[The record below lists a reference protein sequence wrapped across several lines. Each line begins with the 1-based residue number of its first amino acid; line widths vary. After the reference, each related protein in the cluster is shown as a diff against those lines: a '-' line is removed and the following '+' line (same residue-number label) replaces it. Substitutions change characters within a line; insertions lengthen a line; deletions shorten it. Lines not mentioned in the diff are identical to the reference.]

1 MERKHIVWKHVKDH
15 RFSYV
20 FGFAL
25 LSISSMMQLVIPT
38 LLGTFTDRLEMSL
51 LTYAEALRIAL
62 WMLLAGLGIAF
73 FRSVSRIFL
82 FRLSRLLDRQIRD
95 DLFRHWETL
104 STHYFKNRRV
114 GDLMSH
120 AISDVSVIREVTQGG
135 IFNTLEAIVIITMTI
150 VSMGVAVDPILTL
163 LTLLPLPLLAVL
175 SYRFRRRIQRESVDV
190 QEAIGSLTSR
200 VQEFVAGI
208 RVVMSFRQEGE
219 QTRLF
224 REDNGHAV
232 AMNRR
237 LVKSN
242 SLFGALSS
250 AVVGFSFLVSV
261 VLGGIMVLHDRITL
275 GEFVAFNSFLSLLMG
290 PIENLGRVVN
300 TMQRGKASEQRL
312 LAILNTRPD
321 VADDSDADFSIERIE
336 GDIELRG
343 LSFRYPEAHEPALR
357 DISLRVP
364 KGTSLAIVGK
374 VGSGKS
380 TLVHLLVRLY
390 NPPKGTVWIDGRD
403 IHEIPLHVLRSHIG
417 IVPQDQ
423 FLFSTTIRDNIGF
436 DPKPYGDDEIEQAA
450 RLAQVYDNIVEFPN
464 KFQTALGERG
474 ISLSGGQRQRVSIAR
489 AIIKKPSILIFDD
502 SLSAVDTET
511 EDRILEGLGHVMD
524 NRTTIIIGHRISSV
538 QSADQIVVLDEG
550 RIVERGTHDSLLA
563 LGGLYADLY
572 HKQLLDEAVRSQERE
587 WEAEAGEGANGAS
600 DDGERRRHGGD
611 EAGVSPERH
620 AGRGV
625 ATGGRAG

>member
-1 MERKHIVWKHVKDH
+1 MERKHIVWKHVIDY
-15 RFSYV
+15 RYSYLI
-20 FGFAL
+20 GFAL
-25 LSISSMMQLVIPT
+25 LSISSVMQLVIPT

-51 LTYAEALRIAL
+51 LTYKEALQIAL
-62 WMLLAGLGIAF
+62 WMLLAGLGIAI
-73 FRSVSRIFL
+73 FRSSSRIFL

-104 STHYFKNRRV
+104 STQYFKSRRV

-135 IFNTLEAIVIITMTI
+135 IFNILEAVVLITLTVVTMVTT
-150 VSMGVAVDPILTL
+150 VDPLLTL
-163 LTLLPLPLLAVL
+163 LTLLPLPLLTIL
-175 SYRFRRRIQRESVDV
+175 SYRFRSRIQRESVDV

-208 RVVMSFRQEGE
+208 RVVMSFRQEKE
-219 QTRLF
+219 QIRLF
-224 REDNGHAV
+224 GEDNHHAV
-232 AMNRR
+232 AMNRK

-261 VLGGIMVLHDRITL
+261 VLGGIMVLHGRITL

-290 PIENLGRVVN
+290 PIDNLGKVVS
-300 TMQRGKASEQRL
+300 TMQRGKASEKRL

-321 VADDSDADFSIERIE
+321 VADDSNADFSIESLDGAIE
-336 GDIELRG
+336 VRG
-343 LSFRYPEAHEPALR
+343 LSFSYPEASEPALR
-357 DISLRVP
+357 NISLTVP

-390 NPPKGTVWIDGRD
+390 NPPRGTVLLDGRD
-403 IHEIPLHVLRSHIG
+403 INEIPLHVLRSHIG

-436 DPKPYGDDEIEQAA
+436 DPKPYGDEEIEQAA
-450 RLAQVYDNIVEFPN
+450 KVAQVYDNIAEFPHQ
-464 KFQTALGERG
+464 FQTALGERG

-511 EDRILEGLGHVMD
+511 EDRILEGLNSVMES
-524 NRTTIIIGHRISSV
+524 RTTIIIGHRISSV
-538 QSADQIVVLDEG
+538 QSADQIVVLEEG
-550 RIVERGTHDSLLA
+550 EIAERGTHESLLA

-572 HKQLLDEAVRSQERE
+572 HKQLLDEAVRGQESE
-587 WEAEAGEGANGAS
+587 WEGDKVANTVPGTPRAS
-600 DDGERRRHGGD
+600 QNL
-611 EAGVSPERH
+611 
-620 AGRGV
+620 GV

>member
-1 MERKHIVWKHVKDH
+1 MERTHIVRKHIIDH
-15 RFSYV
+15 RYSYL

-25 LSISSMMQLVIPT
+25 LSISSVMQLVIPT

-62 WMLLAGLGIAF
+62 WMLLAGFGIAV
-73 FRSVSRIFL
+73 FRSTSRIFL

-95 DLFRHWETL
+95 ELFAHWEKL
-104 STHYFKNRRV
+104 STQYFKNRRV

-135 IFNTLEAIVIITMTI
+135 IFNTLEAIVLITITVVTMVTRI
-150 VSMGVAVDPILTL
+150 DPMLTL
-163 LTLLPLPLLAVL
+163 LTLLPLPLLSVL
-175 SYRFRRRIQRESVDV
+175 AYRFRRRIQRESVQV
-190 QEAIGSLTSR
+190 QEAIGGLTSR

-208 RVVMSFRQEGE
+208 RVVKSFLQEKE
-219 QTRLF
+219 QIRLF
-224 REDNGHAV
+224 REDNGHSV
-232 AMNRR
+232 AMNRK

-261 VLGGIMVLHDRITL
+261 VLGGIMVLHGRITL

-290 PIENLGRVVN
+290 PIENLGKVVN
-300 TMQRGKASEQRL
+300 TMQRGKASESRL
-312 LAILNTRPD
+312 LAILNTQPD
-321 VADDSDADFSIERIE
+321 VADDSHADFTIEKID
-336 GDIELRG
+336 GAIDIRG
-343 LSFRYPEAHEPALR
+343 LTFRYPEANEPALR
-357 DISLRVP
+357 NISLSVP
-364 KGTSLAIVGK
+364 KGTSLAIVGR

-390 NPPKGTVWIDGRD
+390 NPPKGTVFIDGCD
-403 IHEIPLHVLRSHIG
+403 INKIPLQVLRGHVG

-436 DPKPYGDDEIEQAA
+436 DPKPYDDEEIEQAA
-450 RLAQVYDNIVEFPN
+450 KLAQVYDNIVEFPN

-474 ISLSGGQRQRVSIAR
+474 VSLSGGQRQRVSIAR

-511 EDRILEGLGHVMD
+511 EDRILDGLGSVMD
-524 NRTTIIIGHRISSV
+524 GRTTIIIGHRISSV

-550 RIVERGTHDSLLA
+550 EIVERGNHESLLA
-563 LGGLYADLY
+563 LGGLYADLH
-572 HKQLLDEAVRSQERE
+572 HKQLLDEALRGQEQE
-587 WEAEAGEGANGAS
+587 WETEEQPDNA
-600 DDGERRRHGGD
+600 
-611 EAGVSPERH
+611 VK
-620 AGRGV
+620 
-625 ATGGRAG
+625 TGGRAG